1 MMDHAL
7 IKSVLLYAPAKGVFY
22 WITPPFG
29 HAELLGEEAGS
40 VTPGITGKAY
50 HNIQI
55 GGVKYKRS
63 RLAFLYME
71 GRWPSNQI
79 DHINGDSLDDRWFNL
94 RDVTATQN
102 AWNHK
107 KRAKRSDLPMGV
119 RINKSGRFAARI
131 GVNGAHIQIGTF
143 DTAVEAAAAYRNARE
158 KYYGEFA

>member
-1 MMDHAL
+1 MEQAML
-7 IKSVLLYAPAKGVFY
+7 KSILLYAPNKGVFY
-22 WITPPFG
+22 WITPPSG
-29 HAELLGEEAGS
+29 HSELLGEEAGCAR
-40 VTPGITGKAY
+40 PGVTGKAY

-55 GGVKYKRS
+55 HGVKYKRS
-63 RLAFLYME
+63 RLAFLYMQ
-71 GRWPSNQI
+71 GCWPSNQI

-119 RINKSGRFAARI
+119 RANKSGRFSARI
-131 GVNGAHIQIGTF
+131 AVNGQSIQIGTF
-143 DTAVEAAAAYRNARE
+143 DTAQQAEEAYRKARE